1 MQKRAKLDQQKRT
14 DATKIR
20 QQSKKVDT
28 EKIREWILEN
38 TDKMAD
44 YQFMQIEKVK
54 EQNQCTIIETKI
66 DEESK

>member
-28 EKIREWILEN
+28 DKIKEWILEN
-38 TDKMAD
+38 TEKMVD

-54 EQNQCTIIETKI
+54 EQN
-66 DEESK
+66 